1 MQENQEYQM
10 REQERQAPRLAIL
23 WDRMQHECKEILV
36 RSSVSTNLIFTL
48 SRKSPDEC
56 RIKLIL
62 HMAKED
68 TWQETA
74 QQEQGDLG

>member
-36 RSSVSTNLIFTL
+36 RSSVSTNLIFT
-48 SRKSPDEC
+48 DEC